1 MNEDNAN
8 SVVDTVENANAN
20 SQEINKGT
28 QENDNSINATIEN
41 VGQVVDY
48 AKKFS
53 ESSKEAQRLFQENK
67 ERDAEIERLRQENLV
82 LKGNGNGEDHNQNTD
97 NFYPGFENL
106 DEEARSNL
114 IAYTNTVTQRAK
126 DELYRD
132 PAIAFA
138 KKQYNEQV
146 WDSAFNKTVSQYP
159 ELAESKEEFKSKYY
173 NVNNVPENIDSILLD
188 IAKIHLFDKA
198 KEIGAKEE
206 TEKIN
211 RIETERTTSGKKDT
225 TVSRSLED
233 WQRMSQENPAK
244 FASLSK
250 EYNNDLN
257 SGKI

>member
-8 SVVDTVENANAN
+8 SVIDTVENANAN
-20 SQEINKGT
+20 SHEINKGT
-28 QENDNSINATIEN
+28 QENENSANATIEN
-41 VGQVVDY
+41 VVQTVDY

-53 ESSKEAQRLFQENK
+53 ESSKEAQRLLQENK
-67 ERDAEIERLRQENLV
+67 DKDAEIERLRQEKLM
-82 LKGNGNGEDHNQNTD
+82 LKDNEHLNVQNTD

-106 DEEARSNL
+106 DEEAKNNL

-146 WDSAFNKTVSQYP
+146 WDSAFNKTLSIYP
-159 ELAESKEEFKSKYY
+159 ELAESKDEFKSKYY
-173 NVNNVPENIDSILLD
+173 NVNNVPENIDSILQD

-206 TEKIN
+206 TEKLN
-211 RIETERTTSGKKDT
+211 RVETERTTAGKKDT
-225 TVSRSLED
+225 TVTRSLED

-250 EYNNDLN
+250 EYNNDLS